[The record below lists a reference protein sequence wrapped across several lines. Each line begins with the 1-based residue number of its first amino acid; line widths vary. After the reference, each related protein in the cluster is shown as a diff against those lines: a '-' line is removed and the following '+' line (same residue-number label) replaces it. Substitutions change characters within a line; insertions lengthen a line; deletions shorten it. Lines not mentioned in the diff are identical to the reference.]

1 MTLASSDAAF
11 FRFRP
16 ESEVRNY
23 VQKLRTSCL
32 EFRPVGVMMT
42 SIAAFGVLNAF
53 GRARWTLTRPG
64 LLIDVPAVAAGAA
77 LDFEL

>member
-1 MTLASSDAAF
+1 
-11 FRFRP
+11 
-16 ESEVRNY
+16 
-23 VQKLRTSCL
+23 
-32 EFRPVGVMMT
+32 MMT